1 MVVVVVVL
9 GSATDRAAAT
19 ERAAIP
25 AAETESVTSEA
36 KSVRGMAAA
45 EMERAAAA
53 RARVAA
59 ATAATAAAWARVAAA
74 RGKERLGF
82 AVAPEGPGFAV
93 APEGMGFAEFP
104 VDWDFAEFPAD
115 WGFAAV
121 LVDWGF
127 VNSWPDELRPAP
139 RGMSSS
145 EQGRRRRRDAQV
157 TRKSGRLQQEKFSGR
172 LPHGDRR
179 VADADAH
186 MAYRFLSN
194 SRTLL

>member
-1 MVVVVVVL
+1 
-9 GSATDRAAAT
+9 
-19 ERAAIP
+19 
-25 AAETESVTSEA
+25 
-36 KSVRGMAAA
+36 MAAA
-45 EMERAAAA
+45 EMERAAAG

-59 ATAATAAAWARVAAA
+59 ARATTAATRARVAAA

-93 APEGMGFAEFP
+93 APEGMGFAVFP
-104 VDWDFAEFPAD
+104 ADWDFAEFPAD

-121 LVDWGF
+121 LEDWGF
-127 VNSWPDELRPAP
+127 VYSWPAELRAAP

-145 EQGRRRRRDAQV
+145 RRATFARRLSP
-157 TRKSGRLQQEKFSGR
+157 KLPRLQGVCSR
-172 LPHGDRR
+172 RNSADDLVGDRR
-179 VADADAH
+179 MADADAH

>member
-1 MVVVVVVL
+1 M
-9 GSATDRAAAT
+9 
-19 ERAAIP
+19 
-25 AAETESVTSEA
+25 
-36 KSVRGMAAA
+36 
-45 EMERAAAA
+45 
-53 RARVAA
+53 AA

-82 AVAPEGPGFAV
+82 AVTPEGPGFAV
-93 APEGMGFAEFP
+93 APEGMGFAVFP
-104 VDWDFAEFPAD
+104 ADWDFAEFPAD

-121 LVDWGF
+121 LEDWGF
-127 VNSWPDELRPAP
+127 VNSWPAELRPAP

-145 EQGRRRRRDAQV
+145 RRAAATYV
-157 TRKSGRLQQEKFSGR
+157 RKSGRLQQEKFSGR

>member
-1 MVVVVVVL
+1 M
-9 GSATDRAAAT
+9 
-19 ERAAIP
+19 
-25 AAETESVTSEA
+25 
-36 KSVRGMAAA
+36 
-45 EMERAAAA
+45 
-53 RARVAA
+53 AA

-145 EQGRRRRRDAQV
+145 RRRDAQV
-157 TRKSGRLQQEKFSGR
+157 QGVCTRRNSADDFQMVVGDGRCGS
-172 LPHGDRR
+172 
-179 VADADAH
+179 
-186 MAYRFLSN
+186 AYGI
-194 SRTLL
+194 